1 MLLIEAFLYH
11 LLDSRLLQLILIYTF
26 DISYHSSDKRNYTI
40 HFKNISDITLIG
52 LLKRVLY
59 KSTYCVQCEACEVE
73 CPSGAL
79 SVYPKVSIDSTKC
92 VNCFKCLNFH
102 NKGCIVADSLSMTQN
117 GNEKLNGISA
127 YGTFGLRDEWL
138 NEFFISHKDFWS
150 NNSLGK
156 KQVPSFKNWLK
167 DSEIID
173 TKGTITPLGEKLSQL
188 YQDMPDVVWEIIWIN
203 LSYNSPLIKWFVNNI
218 NIGTVF
224 SKKILQ
230 SIYEEQYSEGY
241 TTFKYSLDALYNTF
255 VSSPIGKIFQQK
267 EELTKFEDIRNP
279 HNNISDIAVAYSLY
293 KYGERHYLKSFRI
306 DDIDDLYNSND
317 ETGIFIEFGLDK
329 NILDKALRTLDS
341 STPRVLVAELNMGLD
356 NITLLDDLNSTQ
368 IISSLTD

>member
-1 MLLIEAFLYH
+1 
-11 LLDSRLLQLILIYTF
+11 
-26 DISYHSSDKRNYTI
+26 
-40 HFKNISDITLIG
+40 
-52 LLKRVLY
+52 
-59 KSTYCVQCEACEVE
+59 
-73 CPSGAL
+73 
-79 SVYPKVSIDSTKC
+79 
-92 VNCFKCLNFH
+92 
-102 NKGCIVADSLSMTQN
+102 MTQN

-224 SKKILQ
+224 SKN
-230 SIYEEQYSEGY
+230 
-241 TTFKYSLDALYNTF
+241 TTKYL
-255 VSSPIGKIFQQK
+255 
-267 EELTKFEDIRNP
+267 
-279 HNNISDIAVAYSLY
+279 
-293 KYGERHYLKSFRI
+293 
-306 DDIDDLYNSND
+306 
-317 ETGIFIEFGLDK
+317 
-329 NILDKALRTLDS
+329 
-341 STPRVLVAELNMGLD
+341 
-356 NITLLDDLNSTQ
+356 
-368 IISSLTD
+368 

>member
-1 MLLIEAFLYH
+1 MIEL
-11 LLDSRLLQLILIYTF
+11 T
-26 DISYHSSDKRNYTI
+26 
-40 HFKNISDITLIG
+40 
-52 LLKRVLY
+52 
-59 KSTYCVQCEACEVE
+59 
-73 CPSGAL
+73 
-79 SVYPKVSIDSTKC
+79 
-92 VNCFKCLNFH
+92 
-102 NKGCIVADSLSMTQN
+102 
-117 GNEKLNGISA
+117 
-127 YGTFGLRDEWL
+127 
-138 NEFFISHKDFWS
+138 ISHKDFWS

-218 NIGTVF
+218 NVGTVF

-306 DDIDDLYNSND
+306 DDLYNSND
-317 ETGIFIEFGLDK
+317 GTGIFIEFGLDK